1 MPTMQQIHLDQAL
14 SDFGYGVL
22 QDSSEHVAGGF
33 FPITEVDQLS
43 NKYHVLP
50 RNPFV
55 RGDTRLSTSLS
66 EAPTFNFELSND
78 NYNCEIRR
86 QGADVDEY
94 KLRNADAVARRMYE
108 EGATRIA
115 TLNLL
120 LTHEIEWAA
129 KFFLAGVWGKTVT
142 GVAAAPGANQFLQWN
157 DAASDPLADI
167 GAAMLYVKLNGG
179 LKPNRMLLGAEVW
192 DVLSRHP
199 KIVDRVKYTSADAIG
214 PAIVARLLGLERI
227 VVAGAAKATNA
238 VGQAETYAFVH
249 GKKALLAFCG
259 ENGVGDLMPSAGRV
273 FAWRGLNPGAIAS
286 RILGVDVIP
295 MPLKKGVR
303 YESAISY
310 DNKMTGQQLGYFFET
325 AVA

>member
-1 MPTMQQIHLDQAL
+1 MPTMQQVHLDAAL

-55 RGDTRLSTSLS
+55 RGDARLSTPLS
-66 EAPTFNFELSND
+66 EAPTFNFELSSD

-86 QGADVDEY
+86 QGADVDQY
-94 KLRNADAVARRMYE
+94 KLQNADTVARRLYE

-115 TLNLL
+115 VDNLL

-129 KFFLAGVWGKTVT
+129 KFFVAAVWGKTVT

-157 DAASDPLADI
+157 DANSDPEKDI
-167 GAAMLYVKLNGG
+167 DDGRVSVKLNGG
-179 LKPNRMLLGAEVW
+179 LWPNRLLVGAEAW
-192 DVLSRHP
+192 IALKRHP
-199 KIVDRVKYTSADAIG
+199 KIVDRVKHTSAEAIT
-214 PAIVARLLGLERI
+214 PAIVARLFGLERI

-238 VGQAETYAFVH
+238 VGQAEAYAFVH
-249 GKKALLAFCG
+249 GKKALLAYCG
-259 ENGVGDLMPSAGRV
+259 ENGVGDMMPSAGRV

-286 RILGVDVIP
+286 RILGVERLE

-303 YESAISY
+303 YEAAMSW